1 MAKINLSYVLIHLTK
16 HCLPL
21 LCLLAGI
28 NTQAQ
33 TYYSFKQSFAIESNE
48 KWFGGAVNE
57 GYKMPFSN
65 GYSLDLYGNNEGN
78 QAGPYLV
85 STSGRFIRSNKPFHF
100 SITKDTLMVNSMEEI
115 KIEKGGSGLSDAF
128 RSLSK
133 KAFPASG
140 KMPDSLLFSRPQYN
154 TWIELIYNQNQQDIL
169 KYAHAIIDNGFPAG
183 VLMIDDNWA
192 PYYGR
197 FEFRKDRFTDAK
209 AMIDELH
216 HLGFKVMIWVCPFI
230 RPDSEE
236 FRLLVK
242 QKFLLFDNK
251 GNASLSWQ
259 DAKEP
264 ALIHWWNG
272 YSAEMDFTN
281 PAALQ
286 WYEAQL
292 HYMQTQYG
300 VDGFKLDAGD
310 MEYYPA
316 TTVSF
321 KKATPNEQCEA
332 WGAVGLKY
340 PLNEYRAMWK
350 KAGEP
355 LVERLRDKA
364 HSWQDLQRLIPN
376 VTAAGLLGYQ
386 FTCPDMIGG
395 GEFTS
400 FIDNAKLDQDLV
412 VRSAQ
417 IHALMPMMQFS
428 AAPWRVLDH
437 THFEAVKTAVKLRM
451 KLVPYIM
458 QLAHES
464 AVTGEP
470 MARTMEYVF
479 PHQGLENV
487 SDQFMLGTKI
497 LAAPVVEKN
506 TSRKVTFP
514 SGKWKGVDG
523 KTINGPAIKKYD
535 VPIDQLLWFERIDK

>member
-1 MAKINLSYVLIHLTK
+1 MIKQY
-16 HCLPL
+16 LPL
-21 LCLLAGI
+21 LCLLFLI

-33 TYYSFKQSFAIESNE
+33 TVYPFKQSFAIESNE

-57 GYKMPFSN
+57 GWKMPFSN

-85 STSGRFIRSNKPFHF
+85 STSGRFIRSNQPFQF
-100 SITKDTLMVNSMEEI
+100 SITNNRLTVNSIEEI
-115 KIEKGGSGLSDAF
+115 KVEKGGSGLSDAF

-140 KMPDSLLFSRPQYN
+140 KMPDTLLFSRPQYN

-197 FEFRKDRFTDAK
+197 FEFRKDRFPDAK

-216 HLGFKVMIWVCPFI
+216 RLGFKVMIWVCPFI

-236 FRLLVK
+236 FRLLLK
-242 QKFLLFDNK
+242 QKLLLFDNK
-251 GNASLSWQ
+251 GNNSLSWK

-281 PAALQ
+281 PAARQ
-286 WYEAQL
+286 WYEDQL
-292 HYMQTQYG
+292 HYMQTTYG
-300 VDGFKLDAGD
+300 ADGFKLDAGD

-316 TTVSF
+316 ATVSF

-332 WGAVGLKY
+332 WGAIGLKF

-428 AAPWRVLDH
+428 AAPWRVLDQQH
-437 THFEAVKTAVKLRM
+437 LHAVKKAVDLRM
-451 KLVPYIM
+451 KFGPYIM
-458 QLAHES
+458 QLVHEC
-464 AVTGEP
+464 AVSGEP
-470 MARTMEYVF
+470 MARTLEYVF
-479 PHQGLENV
+479 PHQGLENI
-487 SDQFMLGTKI
+487 SDQFMLGAKI
-497 LAAPVVEKN
+497 LVAPVVEKN
-506 TSRKVTFP
+506 ANRKVLFP
-514 SGKWKGVDG
+514 PGKWKSADG
-523 KTINGPAIKKYD
+523 KTINGPTTKEYD
-535 VPIDQLLWFERIDK
+535 VLIDQLLWFEWIGK